1 MTSITI
7 NDTTGRTI
15 PAPEG
20 NFNPEWWGKY
30 LHIADKD
37 IMVGDP
43 ATYSVGSDSYSAV
56 VTEVVRFKEGKR
68 AGQIKYIK
76 LDGRDKMLAYPIL
89 CSQHKTSKITSNK
102 SETVETPWGGT
113 FIHVD
118 PVCNDC
124 WLQHHGALRFQESAD
139 SYWSSARV
147 GSQNPYQDP
156 HF

>member
-20 NFNPEWWGKY
+20 NFNQTWWDQFK
-30 LHIADKD
+30 HIADKD

-68 AGQIKYIK
+68 AGQVKYVK
-76 LDGRDKMLAYPIL
+76 LDDRNKMLAYPII
-89 CSQHKTSKITSNK
+89 CRDHKTPKIELVK
-102 SETVETPWGGT
+102 GVTVETPWGGS
-113 FIHVD
+113 FVSID
-118 PVCNDC
+118 PICTQC
-124 WLQHHGALRFQESAD
+124 WLQHHGALQFQESAD
-139 SYWSSARV
+139 AYWSRARI

>member
-1 MTSITI
+1 MTSII
-7 NDTTGRTI
+7 VNDITGRTI
-15 PAPEG
+15 PAPKG
-20 NFNPEWWGKY
+20 NFNSDWWGKY

-68 AGQIKYIK
+68 AGQVKYIK
-76 LDGRDKMLAYPIL
+76 LDDCDKMLAYPIV
-89 CSQHKTSKITSNK
+89 CRQHKTPKITSDNT
-102 SETVETPWGGT
+102 EVIETPWGGT
-113 FIHVD
+113 FVHQD
-118 PVCNDC
+118 PICNDC
-124 WLQHHGALRFQESAD
+124 WLQHNGAVQFSKSAEA
-139 SYWSSARV
+139 YWSRARV